1 VKIERRKGKRSLRP
15 FSGRAHLDTTAD
27 EQRPLKRTAAQ
38 PGKGQQLM
46 ADIILVAVT
55 LAFIAICVGYVN
67 WCDRIIGPDDFGKD
81 PEPTAAAIGESAPE
95 TEVEVPA

>member
-1 VKIERRKGKRSLRP
+1 
-15 FSGRAHLDTTAD
+15 
-27 EQRPLKRTAAQ
+27 
-38 PGKGQQLM
+38 M

-81 PEPTAAAIGESAPE
+81 LEPTAPALDEPAPDVA
-95 TEVEVPA
+95 VEVPA